1 MINDETLREVARLIV
16 AAAPGA
22 EVVLF
27 GSHARGDA
35 GARSDVDLL
44 VIQEHVENPAAESVR
59 LRRELR
65 EMRLPVDLVVMSRR
79 DVDEWRHVHGSFARR
94 ALAEGRVVAG
104 QAISI

>member
-1 MINDETLREVARLIV
+1 MIDEADIREAGRLIV

-35 GARSDVDLL
+35 GGRSDVDLL
-44 VIQEHVENPAAESVR
+44 VIQEDVESPAAEAVR

-65 EMRLPVDLVVMSRR
+65 GMRLPIDLVVMSRR
-79 DVDEWRHVHGSFARR
+79 DVEDWRHVHGSFVRR
-94 ALAEGRVVAG
+94 ALAEGRVVA
-104 QAISI
+104 A

>member
-1 MINDETLREVARLIV
+1 MIDDEAIREAARLIV
-16 AAAPGA
+16 AASPGA

-35 GARSDVDLL
+35 GRGSDVDLL
-44 VIQEHVENPAAESVR
+44 VIQPEVTSPAAESVR

-65 EMRLPVDLVVMSRR
+65 GMRLPVDLVVMSRR

-94 ALAEGRVVAG
+94 ALAEGRVVAT
-104 QAISI
+104 